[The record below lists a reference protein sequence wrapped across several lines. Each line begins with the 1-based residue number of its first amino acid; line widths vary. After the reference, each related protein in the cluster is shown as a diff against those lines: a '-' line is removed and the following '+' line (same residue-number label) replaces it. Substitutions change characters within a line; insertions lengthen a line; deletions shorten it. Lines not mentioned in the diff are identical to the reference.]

1 MKAEQ
6 FFTHPVGIIV
16 ASCGATFLWG
26 SSFPFIKLSYAA
38 LEIEPG
44 ETFEQIL
51 FAGYRFILAAFLIMF
66 FIRMLGKQAG
76 LRTQTLPNLTKVGL
90 FQTFFQYLFFYVGLS
105 FSTGIQGSIIAGTT
119 SFFQIIIAHFLYQND
134 YLNWRKVSGLLIGF
148 LGVIVV
154 SLSKGSYH
162 FSFGIG
168 EICLLIAMF
177 CGALGNILAKNAA
190 AKLDILYM
198 TSYQMLLGGIGLTL
212 AGGLAAGFAP
222 FPFTAVSVLML
233 LYLAFLS
240 AAGFVL
246 WNNVMKYN
254 KVGNISMYLFLIPV
268 FGVALSAAIL
278 DEPLHGLVFLALAL
292 VVSGIIIVNRGK
304 SEKKPLVVEKE
315 MVFDKHN

>member
-1 MKAEQ
+1 MKAEP
-6 FFTHPVGIIV
+6 FFTHPVGIVV

-38 LEIEPG
+38 LHIEPG
-44 ETFEQIL
+44 ETFEQLL
-51 FAGYRFILAAFLIMF
+51 FAGYRFILAACLILL
-66 FIRMLGKQAG
+66 FIRILGKPTG
-76 LRTQTLPNLTKVGL
+76 LKTQTLPSLTKVGL

-105 FSTGIQGSIIAGTT
+105 YSTGIQGSIIAGTT

-134 YLNWRKVSGLLIGF
+134 FLSWRKVSGLLIGF
-148 LGVIVV
+148 MGVIVV

-168 EICLLIAMF
+168 EVCLLIAMF
-177 CGALGNILAKNAA
+177 CGALGNIFAKNEA

-198 TSYQMLLGGIGLTL
+198 TSYQMLLGGVGLTL
-212 AGGLAAGFAP
+212 AGGLVVGFTP
-222 FPFTAVSVLML
+222 FPFTAASILML
-233 LYLAFLS
+233 LYLAILS

-254 KVGNISMYLFLIPV
+254 KVGNISMYLFFIPV

-278 DEPLHGLVFLALAL
+278 DEPLHGLVFVALAL
-292 VVSGIIIVNRGK
+292 VVAGIIIVNRGK
-304 SEKKPLVVEKE
+304 SEKKSVVIEKE
-315 MVFDKHN
+315 IVLEKHN